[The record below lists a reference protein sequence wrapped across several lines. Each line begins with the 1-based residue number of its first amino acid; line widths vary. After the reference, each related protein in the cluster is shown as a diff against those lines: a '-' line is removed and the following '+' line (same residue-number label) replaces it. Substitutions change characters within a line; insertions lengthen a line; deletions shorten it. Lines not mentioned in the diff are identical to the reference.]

1 MNRRNFLTL
10 THPKKVVSP
19 TATAKVLSG
28 ITPYTGTWDV
38 AQVRH
43 LLKRT
48 MFGATK
54 ADIDYF
60 KNLTMTQAVDE
71 LLAVPATSPAPPV
84 NNYSPT
90 GDPDVPFGQ
99 PWVNAIFPPT
109 TTTVNTPRLVSMR
122 SWWVGNMINQNRSI
136 IEKLILFWHNH
147 FPVEATVVSVP
158 QAVYHYQDMLRQ
170 NALGNFRNF
179 VKAVTL
185 DPAMLK
191 YLNGNSNT
199 KNAPDENYARE
210 LQELFTIGKDNG
222 ISPFLEDDVKAA
234 AKVLTGYRINPLTTP
249 ISYYFDSTKHDT
261 TNKQFSAFYGNT
273 LIQGQTGANGANE
286 LDDLLDMLLNTNE
299 VALHICR
306 RLYNFFVYYKIDA
319 TVETNVIAPLAD
331 IFRNGNY
338 EIAPVLSA
346 LFKSEHFYDMMQIG
360 CVIKNP
366 LDYYIGLCR
375 EFNLQFPTAS
385 NLDYQYKAWNYI
397 NGKGRE
403 NNLEITEPDNVSGF
417 LAYYQSPQFHE
428 LWINSD
434 TLPKRIQTTSD
445 LFNGVATNTYNLK
458 LDPVAY
464 TATIPNANDPYVL
477 TDNVLQYLYSMD
489 VGQNSKDYLIAILLS
504 GQTDPSYWTSAWDDY
519 INNPGNVGFYNIVYT
534 RLKAYYIA
542 LMEQAEYQLS

>member
-10 THPKKVVSP
+10 THPKKVASP

-28 ITPYTGTWDV
+28 LTPYTGTWDV

-54 ADIDYF
+54 SDIDYF
-60 KNLTMTQAVDE
+60 KNMTMTQAVDE

-84 NNYSPT
+84 NNYSQT
-90 GDPDVPFGQ
+90 DPDVPFGQ
-99 PWVNAIFPPT
+99 AWVNAIFPPT
-109 TTTVNTPRLVSMR
+109 VSTVNTPRLTSMR

-158 QAVYHYQDMLRQ
+158 QAVYHYEDMLRQ

-185 DPAMLK
+185 NPAMLK

-210 LQELFTIGKDNG
+210 LQELFTVGKDNG

-273 LIQGQTGANGANE
+273 VIQGQTGANGANE
-286 LDDLLDMLLNTNE
+286 LDDLIDMLLNTNE

-319 TVETNVIAPLAD
+319 TVETNVIVPLAD

-403 NNLEITEPDNVSGF
+403 NNLEISEPDNVSGF

-519 INNPGNVGFYNIVYT
+519 VNNPGNAGFYNIVYT